1 MNKPC
6 NALIRPSN
14 AALFHANP
22 TLFLKSSKTYTEQ
35 ELVALLQKRSEEGF
49 SYLYDNYSGAISGI
63 IFSIINNLNASEDVL
78 QDVFI
83 RIYRKVEQYDPDKS
97 RLYTWM
103 AQIARNAAIDWKRK
117 TENFPGHRTQKP
129 MEDVSGTSI
138 SINTDVVDVRK
149 WIFMLPKTEQD
160 ALVLSYLEG
169 HTQEEVGQIL
179 QIPLGTVKSRIRS
192 GLLKLRT
199 LMTDQ
204 R

>member
-1 MNKPC
+1 MKP
-6 NALIRPSN
+6 
-14 AALFHANP
+14 
-22 TLFLKSSKTYTEQ
+22 SKTYTEP

-83 RIYRKVEQYDPDKS
+83 RIYRKVEQYDADKS

-117 TENFPGHRTQKP
+117 AENFPGNRNQKP
-129 MEDVSGTSI
+129 LEDVSVATT
-138 SINTDVVDVRK
+138 SINTDVVDVRT
-149 WIFMLPKTEQD
+149 WIIKLAKPEQD
-160 ALVLSYLEG
+160 VLVLAYLEG
-169 HTQEEVGQIL
+169 HTQEEIGQIL

-192 GLLKLRT
+192 GVLKLRT

-204 R
+204 